1 MRIKISLT
9 FLKKQQ
15 PDAVCPLP
23 FIKIIVIFKSYNPWP
38 THYSV
43 EMRLLFITVFFNLI
57 YANYRLSVFVFKGL
71 QRVIPKD
78 QIIWWNIL
86 LSHLFSCMG

>member
-1 MRIKISLT
+1 MMLFALYLSLT
-9 FLKKQQ
+9 K
-15 PDAVCPLP
+15 
-23 FIKIIVIFKSYNPWP
+23 KIIVFFKSYNPWP

-57 YANYRLSVFVFKGL
+57 YANDRIFVFKGL
-71 QRVIPKD
+71 HRVIPKD

-86 LSHLFSCMG
+86 SSHSFSCMG